1 MAPSH
6 LMETSI
12 KAVCMSTAKRWDQ
25 YAWTGPSGCA
35 KDVFEAT
42 ADAAFA
48 NEEGRKSAEG
58 YTFKLFG
65 GLIDWAAKKQA
76 TVSTSTTQ
84 R

>member
-1 MAPSH
+1 
-6 LMETSI
+6 METSI
-12 KAVCMSTAKRWDQ
+12 SLECMSIAKRWDQ
-25 YAWTGPSGCA
+25 YAWTGPFSAG
-35 KDVFEAT
+35 DVFEAT